1 MSNIVTIDSVI
12 FQLVVVVVEE
22 NYVSP
27 AYVIS
32 NTLHT
37 DILI

>member
-1 MSNIVTIDSVI
+1 MSNVVTIDSVI
-12 FQLVVVVVEE
+12 FQLVVVEE